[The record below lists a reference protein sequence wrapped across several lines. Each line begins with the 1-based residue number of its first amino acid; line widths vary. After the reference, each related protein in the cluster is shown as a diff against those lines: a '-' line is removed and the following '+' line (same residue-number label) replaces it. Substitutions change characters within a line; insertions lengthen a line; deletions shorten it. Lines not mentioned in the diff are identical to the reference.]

1 MTDHLPQ
8 PHTPPRP
15 SVLRRLMKRK
25 AVTIPAGIVLAI
37 ILLDAGS
44 QLITRK
50 TLAAGPLDT
59 AAVERIAV
67 TGAASR
73 ITITADPSKPF
84 EARLTGE
91 RSGWGAA
98 WRSAWFAHDCTPG
111 AALAIKAGTLEVD
124 TGRVP
129 YDFGLDDCTLTLSAN
144 VRPQAAVMIDQKAA
158 AITLAGNFSSLD
170 IRSDAGDVRVD
181 GHADLVSLSG
191 AALRARIV
199 FDRVRN
205 TETIRLIGAMMEAGL
220 TFPPGT
226 AIAYLV
232 EATASYIDSKLP
244 NTPGAKPSV
253 EIRGDMV
260 HATIR

>member
-1 MTDHLPQ
+1 MTDPDPK
-8 PHTPPRP
+8 PHAAPR
-15 SVLRRLMKRK
+15 SSFLRRLLKRK
-25 AVTIPAGIVLAI
+25 AFTIPAGIVLAI
-37 ILLDAGS
+37 ILLDAGNG
-44 QLITRK
+44 LFTRK

-59 AAVERIAV
+59 TAVERIAV
-67 TGAASR
+67 KGAASR
-73 ITITADPSKPF
+73 ITITADPSRPF

-111 AALAIKAGTLEVD
+111 ASLVVNAGTLDVD
-124 TGRVP
+124 TGRAP

-144 VRPQAAVMIDQKAA
+144 VRPEAAVMIDQKAA
-158 AITLAGNFSSLD
+158 AITLAGDFSSLD

-181 GHADLVSLSG
+181 GHADLISLSG
-191 AALRARIV
+191 AALRARIA
-199 FDRVRN
+199 FDTVRN
-205 TETIRLIGAMMEAGL
+205 NETIRLMGAMMEAGL

-244 NTPGAKPSV
+244 NTPGAKPAV